1 MFRVQASS
9 SCSGAPVA
17 VVRKA
22 IGQTAFETESV
33 RQVMSVCVCVC
44 VFAFQKSSEA
54 SWLAD

>member
-33 RQVMSVCVCVC
+33 RQVMSVCVCV
-44 VFAFQKSSEA
+44 FAFQKSSEA